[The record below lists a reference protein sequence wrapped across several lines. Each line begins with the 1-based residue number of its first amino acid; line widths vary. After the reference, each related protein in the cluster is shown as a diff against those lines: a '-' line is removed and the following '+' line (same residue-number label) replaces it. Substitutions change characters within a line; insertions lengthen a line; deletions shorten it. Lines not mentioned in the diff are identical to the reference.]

1 MNFKIFKLV
10 LEKAEEPDHIAL
22 YLYAGWNSAIK
33 LRATVIY
40 LWTNTTVVFILTAC
54 GGELTGEGIIRSPF
68 YPNVYPGERVCVWTI
83 RQPQSQ
89 VVLLNFTAFDM
100 GGSAHCDTD
109 YIEVR
114 VKHLNICIRLDV
126 IKNIMSCY
134 SHSVTWN
141 KTSL

>member
-1 MNFKIFKLV
+1 M
-10 LEKAEEPDHIAL
+10 L
-22 YLYAGWNSAIK
+22 YLYAEWNSAIK

-100 GGSAHCDTD
+100 GGSTHCDTD

-114 VKHLNICIRLDV
+114 VKHFWISAFDEMLLKILCHVILTQLHETKLVYRCKILNKILAGSSSI
-126 IKNIMSCY
+126 
-134 SHSVTWN
+134 
-141 KTSL
+141 